1 MSDYYLFRNNQ
12 NDGPYTVDRLREMRS
27 RGEIRDDTPCCA
39 NGASAWGTV
48 GAIVGPAAPP
58 PVPKLPPPMPAA
70 ATPGHGTSL
79 LSKTDVASHRHT
91 PPQAQPVHPAM
102 SPPRPGGLPQSA
114 QPDFAHRF
122 AGASAEVG
130 SLAKLFASRI
140 LSSNFTQAAAREDER
155 KTLEAAS
162 TPILF
167 PIGQNYAAWRRAILW
182 FSGVGLAI
190 AALFQIGPTGKLI
203 LDGNNPSKAF
213 KAAAFALFGL
223 QVLAPAL
230 ALWGAV
236 RWSEIRESRRFARL
250 AYFCQLLG
258 PMAIFCIPVATISAN
273 TPQEANVLRTYLI
286 VWALDIL
293 FPKIFALFPGLIR
306 ACLTLR
312 TLLPESLMPGW
323 ICMFV
328 APLYALFCMV
338 AVIIGAQSGNIWLFA
353 GFSSLLM
360 VPGFVLL
367 DAKNLCAPTDEA
379 GMNKTLEPLRL
390 RIMIATVICVIFV
403 IVGSF
408 DLIKQMNIGVT
419 NIINIIAM
427 LIGNIFLLTV
437 VASDFLTGVIRKA
450 FEADAELDG
459 TPLYDALA
467 ERMAQLANVRLAD
480 VSAGESM
487 VVRNVGAL
495 IGRKK

>member
-12 NDGPYTVDRLREMRS
+12 NDGPYTVDRLRAMRGA
-27 RGEIRDDTPCCA
+27 GEITDDTPCCP
-39 NGASAWGTV
+39 NGAAAWSSV
-48 GAIVGPAAPP
+48 GAIVGPAVAPGP
-58 PVPKLPPPMPAA
+58 PKLPPPMPAI
-70 ATPGHGTSL
+70 
-79 LSKTDVASHRHT
+79 
-91 PPQAQPVHPAM
+91 PQSVHPPLLPRAQAAPAPAHPGLN
-102 SPPRPGGLPQSA
+102 PPRPGGIPAVAVPST
-114 QPDFAHRF
+114 PDFAHRF

-140 LSSNFTQAAAREDER
+140 LTSNFTQGAAREDER
-155 KTLEAAS
+155 KTLESAS

-190 AALFQIGPTGKLI
+190 AALFQIGPTGKLL
-203 LDGNNPSKAF
+203 LDENNPSKAF
-213 KAAAFALFGL
+213 KAAALALFGF

-230 ALWGAV
+230 ALWGAM

-258 PMAIFCIPVATISAN
+258 PMAIFCIPVATISASN
-273 TPQEANVLRTYLI
+273 PQQANVLRTYLI

-328 APLYALFCMV
+328 APLYGLFCMV
-338 AVIIGAQSGNIWLFA
+338 AVIIGAQSGNFWLFG
-353 GFSSLLM
+353 GFCSLLM
-360 VPGFVLL
+360 VPGFVVL

-390 RIMIATVICVIFV
+390 RIMIATLVCVILV
-403 IVGSF
+403 IIGAF
-408 DLIKQMNIGVT
+408 DLIKQMNIGVAS
-419 NIINIIAM
+419 IINIIAM

-459 TPLYDALA
+459 SELYDSLS

-495 IGRKK
+495 VRRAKGGQ

>member
-1 MSDYYLFRNNQ
+1 MSDYYLYRNNQ
-12 NDGPYTVDRLREMRS
+12 PDGPHTVERLRELRS
-27 RGEIRDDTPCCA
+27 RGEITDDTPCCP
-39 NGASAWGTV
+39 NGASAWATV
-48 GAIVGPAAPP
+48 GAIVGPAVAAGP
-58 PVPKLPPPMPAA
+58 PKLPP
-70 ATPGHGTSL
+70 SL
-79 LSKTDVASHRHT
+79 
-91 PPQAQPVHPAM
+91 PPQSAHPPLLPRAQAPAHPGLHPV
-102 SPPRPGGLPQSA
+102 RPGGLPQA
-114 QPDFAHRF
+114 QPAGPDFAHRF

-140 LSSNFTQAAAREDER
+140 LTSNFTQGAAREDER
-155 KTLEAAS
+155 KTLESAS
-162 TPILF
+162 TPVLF

-203 LDGNNPSKAF
+203 LDDQNPSKAF
-213 KAAAFALFGL
+213 KIAALALFAL

-230 ALWGAV
+230 ALLGAL
-236 RWSEIRESRRFARL
+236 RWSEIRESRRHARL
-250 AYFCQLLG
+250 AYFCQLIG
-258 PMAIFCIPVATISAN
+258 PMIIFCIPVATISARS
-273 TPQEANVLRTYLI
+273 PQEANILRTYLI
-286 VWALDIL
+286 IWALEVL

-328 APLYALFCMV
+328 APLYGLFCMV
-338 AVIIGAQSGNIWLFA
+338 AVIIGAQSGNLWVFL
-353 GFSSLLM
+353 GFCSLLL
-360 VPGFVLL
+360 VPGFVLF

-379 GMNKTLEPLRL
+379 GMNKTLEPLRM
-390 RIMIATVICVIFV
+390 RIMIATVTCVV
-403 IVGSF
+403 LVVVGSI
-408 DLIKQMNIGVT
+408 DVIKQMNIGVANIT
-419 NIINIIAM
+419 NIVAM
-427 LIGNIFLLTV
+427 LIGNIFLLTL

-459 TPLYDALA
+459 TPLYDSLA
-467 ERMAQLANVRLAD
+467 ERMAQLSNVRLAD

-495 IGRKK
+495 LGRKRDH